1 LRNQDRRQ
9 LIAAATG
16 NQEAAVV
23 APILFV
29 ITGVVARTAGRYG
42 DRAERYVTL
51 EAGHACQNLLLEAT
65 ALGLGA
71 VPIGA
76 FDDEGVRAALRVGE
90 DELPLYIVPVGHPAP
105 DR

>member
-29 ITGVVARTAGRYG
+29 ITGVVARTAGTYG